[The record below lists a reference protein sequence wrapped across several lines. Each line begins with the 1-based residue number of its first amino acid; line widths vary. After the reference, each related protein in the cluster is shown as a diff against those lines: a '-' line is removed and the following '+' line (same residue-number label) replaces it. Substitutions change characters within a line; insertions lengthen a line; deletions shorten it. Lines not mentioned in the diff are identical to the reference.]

1 MSQCQQA
8 PRLMPRAAI
17 LYQPNPAQAG
27 ASSAA
32 LRATIATIISA
43 VMAASIALCAPA
55 AHAQTYPTKPVRIIS
70 PYAPGG
76 GNDVI
81 CRAVAARLG
90 PVLGQSAVVENKPGA
105 NTIIGTDYVAKSPP
119 DGYTIILL
127 PSAHTINPHLYEKL
141 PYDPVRDFT
150 PITLV
155 GAAPLLL
162 AANAS
167 SSIKSIRDLIQAAKG
182 KSNEITYSTSGSG
195 SSGHL
200 AGALLGSL
208 VGIQLQH
215 IAYKGAAP
223 AATALLANEVMLS
236 FSPPS
241 TLIPHVRAG
250 KLHALGMSGDKRSAI
265 APDIP
270 TIAESG
276 IPNYEAGLWYGFLAP
291 PKLPRDILQRLNA
304 GIATV
309 IADKST
315 QEVLAKLGIDPFTST
330 PEAFAKL
337 IVTDIQK
344 WGPIVKA
351 SGIKA
356 E

>member
-1 MSQCQQA
+1 MDHRRKGLA
-8 PRLMPRAAI
+8 VVW
-17 LYQPNPAQAG
+17 
-27 ASSAA
+27 AA
-32 LRATIATIISA
+32 LQMTIA
-43 VMAASIALCAPA
+43 VAAD
-55 AHAQTYPTKPVRIIS
+55 YPTRPVHIIS
-70 PYAPGG
+70 PYTPGG

-81 CRAVAARLG
+81 CRAVAVRLG
-90 PVLGQSAVVENKPGA
+90 PMMGQPAVVENKPGA

-119 DGYTIILL
+119 DGYTMILV
-127 PSAHTINPHLYEKL
+127 PSAHTINPHLYAKL
-141 PYDPVRDFT
+141 PYDSVRDFT

-155 GAAPLLL
+155 GSAPLLL
-162 AANAS
+162 VVNAS
-167 SSIKSIRDLIQAAKG
+167 LPIKSIRDLIQAANG
-182 KSNEITYSTSGSG
+182 KPNEITYSTSGSG

-200 AGALLGSL
+200 AGALLGAL

-215 IAYKGAAP
+215 VPYKGAAP
-223 AATALLANEVMLS
+223 AATALLSNEVMLS

-241 TLIPHVRAG
+241 TLMPHVRSG
-250 KLHALGMSGDKRSAI
+250 RLRALGMSGDKRSAI

-276 IPNYEAGLWYGFLAP
+276 IPNYEAGLWYGFLGPA
-291 PKLPRDILQRLNA
+291 KLPRDILLRLNSS
-304 GIATV
+304 IATV
-309 IADKST
+309 IGDKST

-330 PEAFAKL
+330 PEAFTQV
-337 IVTDIQK
+337 IVNDIQK

>member
-1 MSQCQQA
+1 MDHRRKGLA
-8 PRLMPRAAI
+8 VVW
-17 LYQPNPAQAG
+17 
-27 ASSAA
+27 AA
-32 LRATIATIISA
+32 LQMTIA
-43 VMAASIALCAPA
+43 VAAD
-55 AHAQTYPTKPVRIIS
+55 YPTRPVHIIS
-70 PYAPGG
+70 PYTPGG

-81 CRAVAARLG
+81 CRTVAVRLG
-90 PVLGQSAVVENKPGA
+90 PVMGQPAVVENKPGA

-119 DGYTIILL
+119 DGYTMILL

-141 PYDPVRDFT
+141 PYDSVRDFT

-155 GAAPLLL
+155 GSAPLLL
-162 AANAS
+162 VVNAS
-167 SSIKSIRDLIQAAKG
+167 LPIKSIRDLIQAANG
-182 KSNEITYSTSGSG
+182 KPNEITYSTSGSG

-200 AGALLGSL
+200 AGALLGAL

-215 IAYKGAAP
+215 VPYKGAAP
-223 AATALLANEVMLS
+223 AATALLSNEVMLS

-241 TLIPHVRAG
+241 TLMPHVRSG
-250 KLHALGMSGDKRSAI
+250 RLRALGMSGDKRSAI

-276 IPNYEAGLWYGFLAP
+276 IPNYEAGLWYGFLGPA
-291 PKLPRDILQRLNA
+291 KLPRDILLRLNS

-309 IADKST
+309 IGDKST

-330 PEAFAKL
+330 PEAFTQL
-337 IVTDIQK
+337 IVNDIQK

>member
-1 MSQCQQA
+1 MEMVC
-8 PRLMPRAAI
+8 AAFI
-17 LYQPNPAQAG
+17 ITFITLTIPA
-27 ASSAA
+27 
-32 LRATIATIISA
+32 
-43 VMAASIALCAPA
+43 V
-55 AHAQTYPTKPVRIIS
+55 HAQTYPNRPVHIIS
-70 PYAPGG
+70 PYTPGG

-81 CRAVAARLG
+81 CRAVAVRLG
-90 PVLGQSAVVENKPGA
+90 PVMGQPAVVENKPGA

-119 DGYTIILL
+119 DGYTMILV

-141 PYDPVRDFT
+141 PYDSLRDFT

-155 GAAPLLL
+155 GSGPLLL

-167 SSIKSIRDLIQAAKG
+167 LPIKSIRDLIQAAKG
-182 KSNEITYSTSGSG
+182 KPNEITYSTSGSG

-200 AGALLGSL
+200 AGALLGAL

-215 IAYKGAAP
+215 IPYKGAAP
-223 AATALLANEVMLS
+223 AATALLSNEVMLS

-241 TLIPHVRAG
+241 TLLPHVRSG
-250 KLHALGMSGDKRSAI
+250 RLRALGMSGDKRSAI

-276 IPNYEAGLWYGFLAP
+276 IPNYEAGLWYGFLGPA
-291 PKLPRDILQRLNA
+291 KLPRDILLRLNSS
-304 GIATV
+304 IATV
-309 IADKST
+309 IGDKST

-330 PEAFAKL
+330 PEAFAQL
-337 IVTDIQK
+337 ILNDIQK

-351 SGIKA
+351 SGITA

>member
-1 MSQCQQA
+1 MNNRRKWLA
-8 PRLMPRAAI
+8 VVWAA
-17 LYQPNPAQAG
+17 LPMTVAG
-27 ASSAA
+27 AADY
-32 LRATIATIISA
+32 
-43 VMAASIALCAPA
+43 PA
-55 AHAQTYPTKPVRIIS
+55 KPVHIIS
-70 PYAPGG
+70 PYTPGG

-81 CRAVAARLG
+81 CRAVAVRLG
-90 PVLGQSAVVENKPGA
+90 PIMGQPAVVENKPGA

-119 DGYTIILL
+119 DGYTMILV
-127 PSAHTINPHLYEKL
+127 PSAHTVNPHLYEKL
-141 PYDPVRDFT
+141 PYDSVRDFT
-150 PITLV
+150 PITQV
-155 GAAPLLL
+155 GSAPLLL
-162 AANAS
+162 VVNAS
-167 SSIKSIRDLIQAAKG
+167 LPIKSIRDLIQAAKG
-182 KSNEITYSTSGSG
+182 KPNEITYGTSGSG
-195 SSGHL
+195 SAGHL
-200 AGALLGSL
+200 AGALLGAL

-215 IAYKGAAP
+215 IPYKGAAP
-223 AATALLANEVMLS
+223 AATALLSNEVMLS

-241 TLIPHVRAG
+241 TLMPYVRSG
-250 KLHALGMSGDKRSAI
+250 RLRALGMSGDKRSAI

-276 IPNYEAGLWYGFLAP
+276 IPNYEAGLWYGFLGPA
-291 PKLPRDILQRLNA
+291 KLPRDILLRLNS

-330 PEAFAKL
+330 PEAFAQL
-337 IVTDIQK
+337 ILNDIQK

>member
-1 MSQCQQA
+1 
-8 PRLMPRAAI
+8 MPRRGQGTTARLKAACAAVAAT
-17 LYQPNPAQAG
+17 LVTLTVT
-27 ASSAA
+27 SAN
-32 LRATIATIISA
+32 
-43 VMAASIALCAPA
+43 
-55 AHAQTYPTKPVRIIS
+55 AQTYPTKPVRIIS

-81 CRAVAARLG
+81 CRAVAVRLG
-90 PVLGQSAVVENKPGA
+90 PVMGQSAVVENKPGA
-105 NTIIGTDYVAKSPP
+105 NTIIGTDYVAKSAP

-141 PYDPVRDFT
+141 PYDSLRDFT

-162 AANAS
+162 AANSS

-182 KSNEITYSTSGSG
+182 KPNEITYSTSGSG

-200 AGALLGSL
+200 AGALLGSI

-215 IAYKGAAP
+215 IPYKGAAP
-223 AATALLANEVMLS
+223 AATALLANEVLLS

-241 TLIPHVRAG
+241 TLIPHVRSG

-276 IPNYEAGLWYGFLAP
+276 IPNYEAGLWYGFLGPA
-291 PKLPRDILQRLNA
+291 KLPRDILQRLNA
-304 GIATV
+304 SIATV

-330 PEAFAKL
+330 PEAFTKL
-337 IVTDIQK
+337 IADDIQK
-344 WGPIVKA
+344 WGPIVRA

>member
-1 MSQCQQA
+1 MNDRCKWLA
-8 PRLMPRAAI
+8 VAW
-17 LYQPNPAQAG
+17 
-27 ASSAA
+27 AA
-32 LRATIATIISA
+32 LQMTIA
-43 VMAASIALCAPA
+43 VAAD
-55 AHAQTYPTKPVRIIS
+55 YPTKPIRIIS

-81 CRAVAARLG
+81 CRAVAVRLG
-90 PVLGQSAVVENKPGA
+90 PVLGQLAVVENKPGA

-119 DGYTIILL
+119 DGYTMILL
-127 PSAHTINPHLYEKL
+127 PSALTINPHLYEKL
-141 PYDPVRDFT
+141 PYDPLRDFT

-155 GAAPLLL
+155 GSAPLLL
-162 AANAS
+162 AANPS
-167 SSIKSIRDLIQAAKG
+167 SPIKSIRDLIQAAKG
-182 KSNEITYSTSGSG
+182 KPNEITYSTSGSG

-200 AGALLGSL
+200 AGALLGAL

-215 IAYKGAAP
+215 IPYKGAAP
-223 AATALLANEVMLS
+223 AATALLSNEVTLS

-241 TLIPHVRAG
+241 TLIPYIRSG
-250 KLHALGMSGDKRSAI
+250 KLRALGMSGDKRSAI

-276 IPNYEAGLWYGFLAP
+276 IPNYAAGLWYGFLGPA
-291 PKLPRDILQRLNA
+291 KLPRDILLRLNT

-309 IADKST
+309 IGDKST
-315 QEVLAKLGIDPFTST
+315 QDVLAKLGVDPFTST
-330 PEAFAKL
+330 PEAFAQL
-337 IVTDIQK
+337 ILNDIQK

-351 SGIKA
+351 SGITA

>member
-1 MSQCQQA
+1 MSNRRKWLA
-8 PRLMPRAAI
+8 VVW
-17 LYQPNPAQAG
+17 
-27 ASSAA
+27 AA
-32 LRATIATIISA
+32 LQMTIA
-43 VMAASIALCAPA
+43 VAADYPA
-55 AHAQTYPTKPVRIIS
+55 KPLHIIS
-70 PYAPGG
+70 PYTPGG

-81 CRAVAARLG
+81 CRAVAVRLSA
-90 PVLGQSAVVENKPGA
+90 VMGQPAVVENKPGA

-119 DGYTIILL
+119 DGYTIILV

-141 PYDPVRDFT
+141 PYDSVRDFT

-155 GAAPLLL
+155 GSAPLLL
-162 AANAS
+162 VANAS
-167 SSIKSIRDLIQAAKG
+167 LPIKSIRDLIQAAKG
-182 KSNEITYSTSGSG
+182 KPNEITYSTSGSG
-195 SSGHL
+195 SAGHL
-200 AGALLGSL
+200 AGALLGAL

-215 IAYKGAAP
+215 VPYKGAAP
-223 AATALLANEVMLS
+223 AATALLSNEVMLS

-241 TLIPHVRAG
+241 TLMPHVRSG
-250 KLHALGMSGDKRSAI
+250 RLRALGMSGDKRSAI

-276 IPNYEAGLWYGFLAP
+276 IPNYEAGLWYGFLGPA
-291 PKLPRDILQRLNA
+291 KLPRDILLRLNS

-315 QEVLAKLGIDPFTST
+315 QEVLAKLGIDSFTST
-330 PEAFAKL
+330 PEAFAQL
-337 IVTDIQK
+337 ILHDIQK
-344 WGPIVKA
+344 WDPIVKA

>member
-1 MSQCQQA
+1 MNNRRKWLA
-8 PRLMPRAAI
+8 VVWAA
-17 LYQPNPAQAG
+17 LPMTVAG
-27 ASSAA
+27 AADY
-32 LRATIATIISA
+32 
-43 VMAASIALCAPA
+43 PA
-55 AHAQTYPTKPVRIIS
+55 KPVHIIS
-70 PYAPGG
+70 PYTPGG

-81 CRAVAARLG
+81 CRAVAVRLG
-90 PVLGQSAVVENKPGA
+90 PIMGQPAVVENKPGA

-119 DGYTIILL
+119 DGYTMILV
-127 PSAHTINPHLYEKL
+127 PSAHTVNPHLYEKL
-141 PYDPVRDFT
+141 PYDSVRDFT
-150 PITLV
+150 PITQV
-155 GAAPLLL
+155 GSAPLLL
-162 AANAS
+162 VVNAS
-167 SSIKSIRDLIQAAKG
+167 LPIKSIRDLIQAAQG
-182 KSNEITYSTSGSG
+182 KPNEITYGTSGSG
-195 SSGHL
+195 SAGHL
-200 AGALLGSL
+200 AGALLGAL

-215 IAYKGAAP
+215 IPYKGAAP
-223 AATALLANEVMLS
+223 AATALLSNEVMLS

-241 TLIPHVRAG
+241 TLMPHVRSG
-250 KLHALGMSGDKRSAI
+250 RLRALGMSGDKRSAI

-276 IPNYEAGLWYGFLAP
+276 IPNYEAGLWYGFLGPA
-291 PKLPRDILQRLNA
+291 KLPRDILLRLNS

-330 PEAFAKL
+330 PEAFAQL
-337 IVTDIQK
+337 ILNDIQK